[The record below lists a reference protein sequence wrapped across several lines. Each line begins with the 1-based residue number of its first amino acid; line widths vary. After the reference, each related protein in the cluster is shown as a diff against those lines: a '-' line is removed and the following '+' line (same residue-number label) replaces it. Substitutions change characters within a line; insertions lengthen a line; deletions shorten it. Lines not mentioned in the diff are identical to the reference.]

1 MVVRN
6 GYSDNIDLLK
16 QEYRVGTERR
26 RNWTKQLLEM
36 GTPMPKPI
44 KYKDIDSAF
53 KEWVEK
59 DLNISY
65 EDKEVPT
72 ISLYSNQRI
81 SEYVQTWQYKDK
93 HGNLQMNLKTITR
106 ELNPKWGDMYEKH
119 NIPSDRH
126 YSVYYVPIMG
136 ENGQVTYDRWSIGQ
150 PLMVNF
156 SYTLQII
163 TNKLELLNDFNE
175 LVNKKFEG
183 INCYLFPLGHPMPM
197 KLDDIG
203 DQSEYNI
210 DNRKYYSQKYAI
222 TLKGYILRE
231 EDMKV
236 EKMPTRWKP
245 TISVIGVKPIIKKTD
260 DTEVAVDYR
269 EICEE
274 EVEETRYTY
283 RNVSILMKTGLC
295 NKPIEFV
302 YNADTEESEFVI
314 KGVKT
319 DNIDKFE
326 LFINDEVADFDDDV
340 RIMNGDNVKVT
351 YYRKDIMLNAEIQMF
366 GYDNLQVVDELEE
379 EQAETVLD
387 EREDYKDLTIDIL

>member
-1 MVVRN
+1 
-6 GYSDNIDLLK
+6 
-16 QEYRVGTERR
+16 
-26 RNWTKQLLEM
+26 
-36 GTPMPKPI
+36 
-44 KYKDIDSAF
+44 
-53 KEWVEK
+53 
-59 DLNISY
+59 
-65 EDKEVPT
+65 
-72 ISLYSNQRI
+72 
-81 SEYVQTWQYKDK
+81 
-93 HGNLQMNLKTITR
+93 
-106 ELNPKWGDMYEKH
+106 
-119 NIPSDRH
+119 
-126 YSVYYVPIMG
+126 
-136 ENGQVTYDRWSIGQ
+136 
-150 PLMVNF
+150 
-156 SYTLQII
+156 
-163 TNKLELLNDFNE
+163 
-175 LVNKKFEG
+175 
-183 INCYLFPLGHPMPM
+183 MPM